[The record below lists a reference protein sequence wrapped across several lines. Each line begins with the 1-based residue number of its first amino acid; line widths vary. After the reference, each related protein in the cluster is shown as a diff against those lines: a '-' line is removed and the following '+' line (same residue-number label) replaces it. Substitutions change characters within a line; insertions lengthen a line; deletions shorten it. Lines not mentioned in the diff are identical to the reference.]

1 MGWLF
6 GVLQKVPKIEYLENS
21 QVIAEVSKSREKA
34 RTQCPTEN
42 INRGIFRTLRR
53 GLPAAGVIAV
63 APG

>member
-42 INRGIFRTLRR
+42 IN
-53 GLPAAGVIAV
+53 AGVIAV